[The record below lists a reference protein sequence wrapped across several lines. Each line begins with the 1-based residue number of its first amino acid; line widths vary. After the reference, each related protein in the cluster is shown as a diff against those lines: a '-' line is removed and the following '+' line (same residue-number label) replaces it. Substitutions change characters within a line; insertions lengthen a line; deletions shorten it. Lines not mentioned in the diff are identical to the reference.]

1 MPFVGAISRSYLFR
15 PSSVDVCFRCLSG
28 KKNATFTTFT
38 FHWLCLGKKLL
49 GVPETWLCQF
59 AGRPS
64 HASPTLLEDGPPPW
78 WIHLLPGFWILCED
92 LDHSRNRQAQ
102 PTNSRMKGWFRWN
115 CNALLL
121 FSNCRLDVG
130 FKTEICWNM
139 LCCSF
144 SWSTSIQLLQFQV
157 PAVFQDI
164 LGNLIGY
171 SDLFKGGTKSSLHG
185 QGR

>member
-1 MPFVGAISRSYLFR
+1 MFALGAFLEKNILKKHFSLIVF
-15 PSSVDVCFRCLSG
+15 G
-28 KKNATFTTFT
+28 KKIAQSPRNLALSVCRTTFPRFSDT
-38 FHWLCLGKKLL
+38 SGGWATSMVDPSAARILDPLRRSWPLTKPPSAAYKL
-49 GVPETWLCQF
+49 
-59 AGRPS
+59 
-64 HASPTLLEDGPPPW
+64 
-78 WIHLLPGFWILCED
+78 
-92 LDHSRNRQAQ
+92 
-102 PTNSRMKGWFRWN
+102 RMKGWFCWN

-157 PAVFQDI
+157 PAVFQDV

-171 SDLFKGGTKSSLHG
+171 SDLFKGGTNSSLHG
-185 QGR
+185 